1 MSDQKPFSD
10 TETFFC
16 CTRRKLTKCSPD
28 LTMNMGVRLTS
39 ILDISIIIIVI
50 IIYSVV
56 ADLES
61 EDDDDLDDNE
71 LTNLLISLAQIFGL
85 VPATLALIYG
95 CKDVEKVKISTIAK
109 IGKLYYYTKLVIIT
123 LVALRL
129 VMWLLINDV
138 DDINDAIM
146 IILPILNI
154 TFDMMDANVLFSYF
168 NLMLQGRVTLV
179 YTGKEEKDKGY

>member
-16 CTRRKLTKCSPD
+16 CIHRKLTKCSPD

-71 LTNLLISLAQIFGL
+71 ITNLLISLAQSL
-85 VPATLALIYG
+85 DLSPPH
-95 CKDVEKVKISTIAK
+95 
-109 IGKLYYYTKLVIIT
+109 
-123 LVALRL
+123 
-129 VMWLLINDV
+129 W
-138 DDINDAIM
+138 
-146 IILPILNI
+146 P
-154 TFDMMDANVLFSYF
+154 
-168 NLMLQGRVTLV
+168 
-179 YTGKEEKDKGY
+179 